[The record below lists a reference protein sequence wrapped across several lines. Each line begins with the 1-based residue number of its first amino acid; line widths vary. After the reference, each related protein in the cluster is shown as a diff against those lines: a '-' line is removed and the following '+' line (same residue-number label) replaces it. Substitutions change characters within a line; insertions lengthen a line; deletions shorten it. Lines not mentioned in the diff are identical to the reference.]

1 MHRCLVSMVRLGS
14 LVRDYLR
21 KGKSPYDDFNI
32 SSDDWEAFKKE
43 KETPKFQV
51 RTQKLLIFFILS
63 KNLKFTKYIDD

>member
-1 MHRCLVSMVRLGS
+1 
-14 LVRDYLR
+14 VRDYLR

-43 KETPKFQV
+43 KETPEFQV

-63 KNLKFTKYIDD
+63 K